1 LNLTKTPYLVLF
13 IILGAI
19 GVGTASALI
28 TITFEGLT
36 VFKENVQFDKDVNID
51 GIVTG
56 QAITDFQNQIDDNEA
71 RIGDLENTSKYGLV
85 FTAGGTNYP
94 LGSTN
99 YLGLGDVFTISGDAA
114 FFIPFDSTI
123 TDIRAGAANTSPDT
137 TVTYTVKNLGG
148 FAVSFGCS
156 GVGTLQCSN
165 TGSVDV
171 NAGQKLFIEIT
182 GGCVGTCPTNISDVR
197 VSIGLLPR

>member
-1 LNLTKTPYLVLF
+1 MNLSRNGLIVLISVIF
-13 IILGAI
+13 VAGA
-19 GVGTASALI
+19 GTAYAGIVLPMI
-28 TITFEGLT
+28 TLAG
-36 VFKENVQFDKDVNID
+36 DVTID
-51 GIVTG
+51 GDMTCAGCVDSADIADGTVTV
-56 QAITDFQNQIDDNEA
+56 A
-71 RIGDLENTSKYGLV
+71 DLEVPPKYGLV
-85 FTAGGTNYP
+85 FTAGGDNYP

-99 YLGLGDVFTISGDAA
+99 YLGLGDVFTSSGDAA

-123 TDIRAGAANTSPDT
+123 TDIRAGASNTSPDT
-137 TVTYTVKNLGG
+137 IVTYTVKNLGG
-148 FAVSFGCS
+148 NAVSFGCS
-156 GVGTLQCSN
+156 AVYVLSCSN